1 MMEIEMMFL
10 FNEALRD
17 TCYTEIEISQTVSR
31 GKGPECNSWCM
42 IFIMF
47 DISFLICE
55 AKRMIW

>member
-17 TCYTEIEISQTVSR
+17 TCYIEIEISQTVSR

-47 DISFLICE
+47 DISF
-55 AKRMIW
+55 

>member
-1 MMEIEMMFL
+1 MEIFQWRKLKWCFYLMK
-10 FNEALRD
+10 ALRD

-47 DISFLICE
+47 DISF
-55 AKRMIW
+55 